1 MIICIFLLLSYC
13 LDRVMIVVFKFRKK
27 KCPKLNM
34 PNAMLKAPTTIKA
47 VGAAY
52 CYVPTDVNVCITGSF
67 TTCASWQVRLQTW
80 KKKKLY
86 LDKHILKPFV
96 PVAKNIFFLETE
108 KKNEYPLLTTKAD
121 KTLKYVGSLNNSNVL
136 RYDPFL
142 KIPTKKLA
150 SHFLSE
156 IEPPKL
162 PSDLFDASN
171 A

>member
-1 MIICIFLLLSYC
+1 MFVSPEVSRHARHGKYGY
-13 LDRVMIVVFKFRKK
+13 
-27 KCPKLNM
+27 KL
-34 PNAMLKAPTTIKA
+34 
-47 VGAAY
+47 G
-52 CYVPTDVNVCITGSF
+52 
-67 TTCASWQVRLQTW
+67 RR
-80 KKKKLY
+80 KKLY

-96 PVAKNIFFLETE
+96 PVAKNIFFLKQ
-108 KKNEYPLLTTKAD
+108 KKKYEYPLLTTKAD

-162 PSDLFDASN
+162 PSDSYSTRQTRNSRSN
-171 A
+171 EKRVSQKQSKKREFQAHPSPDYRNPFCRHSISHESRWLLSRSLPVNA

>member
-1 MIICIFLLLSYC
+1 
-13 LDRVMIVVFKFRKK
+13 
-27 KCPKLNM
+27 M

-80 KKKKLY
+80 KKKKTVSGQAY
-86 LDKHILKPFV
+86 FEAFCTCGKKH
-96 PVAKNIFFLETE
+96 FFLETE
-108 KKNEYPLLTTKAD
+108 KKYEYLLTTKAD

-150 SHFLSE
+150 SHFLSKV
-156 IEPPKL
+156 EPPKL
-162 PSDLFDASN
+162 PSDSYSTRQTRNSRSN
-171 A
+171 EKRVSQKQSKKRISDPSLTRS